1 MTLLLDTHVFLWLL
15 DDPRRLPAR
24 ALDAVREPDV
34 TLLLSVASVW
44 EISIKVGLGKLVL
57 PVPPADF
64 VPSRLVRTKTD
75 ALPISVEHALAVAEL
90 PRHHDDPFDRL
101 LVAQART
108 EDLVLVSA
116 DQVFSAYG
124 VAVLWD

>member
-24 ALDAVREPDV
+24 ALEAVREPDV

-44 EISIKVGLGKLVL
+44 EISIKVGLGKLEL
-57 PVPPADF
+57 PVPPAEF

-90 PRHHDDPFDRL
+90 PRHSTDPFDRL
-101 LVAQART
+101 LVAQAKT
-108 EDLVLVSA
+108 EGLVVVSA
-116 DQVFSAYG
+116 DAVFSAYG